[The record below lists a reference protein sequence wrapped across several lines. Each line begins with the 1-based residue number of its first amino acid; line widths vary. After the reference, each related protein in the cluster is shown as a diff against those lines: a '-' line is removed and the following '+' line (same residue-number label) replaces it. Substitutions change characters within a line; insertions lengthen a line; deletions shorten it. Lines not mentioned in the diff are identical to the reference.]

1 MSEQAYS
8 QPTVMSRMDAWSMA
22 TLIIPDEILSS
33 CRWLGRAYTTGSEMV
48 TQAVR
53 WAHTA
58 PQRGEP
64 LLHSKDVPSSQMGNR
79 PLKQKEV
86 RESRMEIRACTE
98 IFQGSNWHLG
108 ACHHLPSWGST
119 FASSACRW
127 SDSFTFG
134 G

>member
-1 MSEQAYS
+1 MLGVWL
-8 QPTVMSRMDAWSMA
+8 P
-22 TLIIPDEILSS
+22 LSFQM
-33 CRWLGRAYTTGSEMV
+33 RPLADFHWLSHAYTAGSEMV

-53 WAHTA
+53 WPHTA
-58 PQRGEP
+58 PHHSEP
-64 LLHSKDVPSSQMGNR
+64 LLHNKDVPSSQMGNR
-79 PLKQKEV
+79 PPKQMEV

-127 SDSFTFG
+127 SDSFKFG